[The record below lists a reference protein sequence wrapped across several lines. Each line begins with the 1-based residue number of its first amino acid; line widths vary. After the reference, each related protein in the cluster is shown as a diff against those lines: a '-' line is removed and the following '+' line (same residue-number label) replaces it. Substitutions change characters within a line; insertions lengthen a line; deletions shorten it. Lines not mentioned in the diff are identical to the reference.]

1 MDSEEQDCDDRAER
15 FERLFRSTLRRVT
28 AYCLRRTDRSA
39 AHDAVSEVYAV
50 AWRRRARLPD
60 DDHQALLWLLGV
72 ARNVL
77 ANQARSQRRWF
88 RLLRRAGERAEVVT
102 PAFDTGT
109 PDLDAALAALSD
121 ADREVLRLAYWDD
134 LSHDDI
140 AAVLGIGT
148 GAVTTRLHRAR
159 QRLRPH
165 LTDSGHAHD
174 TSEGELTDARR

>member
-1 MDSEEQDCDDRAER
+1 MDSDELADR
-15 FERLFRSTLRRVT
+15 FDRLARSTLRRVT
-28 AYCLRRTDRSA
+28 GYCLRRTDEAA

-50 AWRRRARLPD
+50 AWRRRRQLPD

-77 ANQARSQRRWF
+77 ANQARSQRRWL
-88 RLLRRAGERAEVVT
+88 RLLRRAAERAVPA
-102 PAFDTGT
+102 PAFETGVA
-109 PDLDAALAALSD
+109 DLDAALTELSE

-140 AAVLGIGT
+140 ADHLGIT
-148 GAVTTRLHRAR
+148 PGAVATRLHRAR

-165 LTDSGHAHD
+165 LTALDHAPQD
-174 TSEGELTDARR
+174 SEGKLAHARR